1 MDSTESSFLPPSQ
14 QLLDDMPALLKHIRS
29 VLQEQAAESVG
40 TFAGQ
45 SVHTAKA
52 SAVLFLLAAGPSP
65 AGQAAAEP
73 YLILN
78 KRSAKVRQPGD
89 LCCPGGSI
97 APRLDPLIASM
108 LRLPGSPLR
117 RWKPWPQWRKNYP
130 LQSRKLALLFA
141 TALRESVEEMR
152 LNPLG
157 VELLGPLPPQS
168 LVMFQRNIYPLACWV
183 SSQKKF
189 FPNWEVE
196 RIVSIPIRDLLDPSR
211 YVRYRLRI
219 DVPPESAPVNGIRD
233 FACFLHRRDHRIE
246 RLWGATFRIAM
257 KFLDTVFNFR
267 PPPIGSLPTVEGKI
281 DEKYIHP
288 NP

>member
-1 MDSTESSFLPPSQ
+1 MDTTESSFLQPSQ
-14 QLLDDMPALLKHIRS
+14 QLLSDVPALLQHIRA
-29 VLQEQAAESVG
+29 VLQKQATESVG
-40 TFAGQ
+40 SFAGQ
-45 SVHTAKA
+45 PIHATQA
-52 SAVLFLLAAGPSP
+52 SAVLFLLAASPSP
-65 AGQAAAEP
+65 IGSTVAEP
-73 YLILN
+73 CLILN

-97 APRLDPLIASM
+97 APRLDPLIASL

-117 RWKPWPQWRKNYP
+117 RWKPWSQWRKNH
-130 LQSRKLALLFA
+130 LRRSRKLALLFA
-141 TALRESVEEMR
+141 TGLRESVEEMR

-157 VELLGPLPPQS
+157 VELLGPLPPEN
-168 LVMFQRNIYPLACWV
+168 LVMFQRTIYPLACWV
-183 SSQKKF
+183 CGQKKF

-196 RIVSIPIRDLLDPSR
+196 QIVSIPILDLLDPSR

-219 DVPPESAPVNGIRD
+219 DVPSKSAPESGIRD
-233 FACFLHRRDHRIE
+233 FACFLHRCGDRTE

-257 KFLDTVFNFR
+257 TFLDTVFNFR

-281 DEKYIHP
+281 DENYIHP